1 MAKKILIVTL
11 FVNSLLFVFAQTKL
25 EYCGQHLILKKQLEN
40 KDFKDQY
47 DKDQLELN
55 LIEERIISSKKTRGT
70 VYQIPVVFHVIH
82 RDGIEN
88 ISKAQILNGLE
99 VLNRDFRKKNSDT
112 NSVQQKFKSI
122 ISDPEIEFVLAT
134 KAPNGICFSGITR
147 TLTTSTSTDGAELL
161 SLIKAGNDVYK
172 GEWNTTRKYLHI
184 FICPALPDGTAGYTY
199 TPYTNFNNMEN
210 GIFIK
215 YKYIGEIE
223 SGNSFTSRALTHEV
237 GHWLNLSHTWGS
249 TNEPGVACGDDNVG
263 DTPITKGWTSCNL
276 SGSICTAGEIE
287 NVENYM
293 EYAYCSKM
301 FTAGQTMRMRAALN
315 STIGLRSSYWSSS
328 NLSNTGANI
337 STICS
342 ANFSTKTTF
351 VCPNMNMVFTDESY
365 NTPKT
370 WNWTFPGGTPSSS
383 TLQNPTIK
391 YTTPGTY
398 SVSLTVTDG
407 NSSKSISKTNYIK
420 VLDEANKIPYLE
432 GFESVQTIAENPNW
446 EILNPENN
454 EKFEIVT
461 GLGNSGDQC
470 LKLANFKQTV
480 KSKDALISK
489 GLDLSKVISSS
500 NVTLT
505 FRFAYKKKVP
515 ENSEYLI
522 ISLSSDCGMT
532 WTAKKTLV
540 GNSLAL
546 STDTSSKSWSPIA
559 SDWKTIHLTS
569 ITSGFWTNNTRVKFE
584 FVGNGGNNIY
594 LDDINLYP
602 SGPKTEI
609 QLDLLP
615 AKSIAQL
622 AVFPNP
628 AENELHI
635 AFENQ
640 KEQVIT
646 VSITDLIGR
655 EVQFISVNAK
665 AGINKLLIPL
675 DEIGKGNYLLKLKT
689 RDGIETR
696 KIQLK

>member
-1 MAKKILIVTL
+1 MAKKILIVTF

-70 VYQIPVVFHVIH
+70 VYKIPVVFHVIH

-112 NSVQQKFKSI
+112 NSVQLKFKSI

-161 SLIKAGNDVYK
+161 SLIKAGNDIYK

-249 TNEPGVACGDDNVG
+249 TNEPGVACGDDNVS

-276 SGSICTAGEIE
+276 SGSICTSGEIE

-301 FTAGQTMRMRAALN
+301 FTAGQSMRMRAALN

-398 SVSLTVTDG
+398 SVSLIVSDG
-407 NSSKSISKTNYIK
+407 NLSKSISKTNYIK
-420 VLDEANKIPYLE
+420 VLDEANNCRK
-432 GFESVQTIAENPNW
+432 S
-446 EILNPENN
+446 
-454 EKFEIVT
+454 K
-461 GLGNSGDQC
+461 LGN
-470 LKLANFKQTV
+470 FK
-480 KSKDALISK
+480 
-489 GLDLSKVISSS
+489 
-500 NVTLT
+500 
-505 FRFAYKKKVP
+505 P
-515 ENSEYLI
+515 
-522 ISLSSDCGMT
+522 
-532 WTAKKTLV
+532 
-540 GNSLAL
+540 
-546 STDTSSKSWSPIA
+546 
-559 SDWKTIHLTS
+559 
-569 ITSGFWTNNTRVKFE
+569 
-584 FVGNGGNNIY
+584 
-594 LDDINLYP
+594 
-602 SGPKTEI
+602 
-609 QLDLLP
+609 
-615 AKSIAQL
+615 
-622 AVFPNP
+622 
-628 AENELHI
+628 
-635 AFENQ
+635 
-640 KEQVIT
+640 
-646 VSITDLIGR
+646 
-655 EVQFISVNAK
+655 
-665 AGINKLLIPL
+665 
-675 DEIGKGNYLLKLKT
+675 
-689 RDGIETR
+689 
-696 KIQLK
+696 